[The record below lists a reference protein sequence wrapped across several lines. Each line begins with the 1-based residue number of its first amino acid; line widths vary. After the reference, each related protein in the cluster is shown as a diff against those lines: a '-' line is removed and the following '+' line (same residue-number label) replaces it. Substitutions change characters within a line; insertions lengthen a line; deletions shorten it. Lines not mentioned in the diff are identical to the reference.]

1 MANYYPAF
9 LDLHEKKC
17 VIVGGGTVA
26 GGKINQL
33 LDCGATVT
41 IVSPCVTP
49 SIKEMIAAGQIC
61 WHQREYLTGDLSSAF
76 LAIAATN
83 NPEVNRKVFEEA
95 RNNKV
100 LVNVIDTPNI
110 CDFIAPSVVR
120 RGEVIFA
127 ISTGG
132 ASPALAR
139 KLRES
144 IEDNELLRYADLA
157 PLLSRARN
165 ELRSRGIVVTPEVW
179 QRHINM
185 ELVTLVHNELDQQA
199 FEHLLESL
207 VKDSNSK

>member
-9 LDLHEKKC
+9 LDLHEKEC

-26 GGKINQL
+26 AGKISQL
-33 LDCGATVT
+33 LACGATVT
-41 IVSPCVTP
+41 IISPIITP
-49 SIKEMIAAGQIC
+49 SIKEVIATGQIC
-61 WHQREYLTGDLSSAF
+61 WHQREYVTGDLNYAF

-95 RNNKV
+95 RDNKV
-100 LVNVIDTPNI
+100 LVNVIDTPEI

-120 RGEVIFA
+120 RGAGKYA

-144 IEDNELLRYADLA
+144 IEDSESMGYADLA

-165 ELRSRGIVVTPEVW
+165 ELRSRGIAVTPEVW

-185 ELVTLVHNELDQQA
+185 ELVTLVQNGLEQQA